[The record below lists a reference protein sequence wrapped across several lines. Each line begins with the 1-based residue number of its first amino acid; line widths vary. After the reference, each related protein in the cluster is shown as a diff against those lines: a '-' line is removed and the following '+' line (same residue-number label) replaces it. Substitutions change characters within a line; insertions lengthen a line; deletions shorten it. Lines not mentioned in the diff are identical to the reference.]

1 MEKKWYY
8 AIDKKPVGPVDEDEF
23 LQLIENGTILAE
35 MLVWQPGMKE
45 WKPLSDISIP
55 EPSTVDAET
64 EIETEIE
71 TENKKEM
78 KAEPEAGSQ
87 ENKETKHIQDSK
99 TEKEIDTEYE
109 TIKDISDISE
119 DVTDICAQC
128 GNKVAGKDMT
138 YEQDH
143 WICASCRSEFSEKSE
158 ADAILSRDM
167 VYADFWVRAGAKLI
181 DFAIL
186 WAIGIVVT
194 SFLSVFIS
202 PTYDP
207 EVPAEF
213 PVLINMFQLIIAV
226 SYTTYFLGT
235 YAATPGKMVCHLRV
249 VTPDGQKISYSQA
262 CLRYF
267 AEIIS
272 SLIFG
277 IGYLMAIV
285 DVERRTLHDRI
296 AGTRVIKSTQNI

>member
-23 LQLIENGTILAE
+23 LQLIENGTILAKT
-35 MLVWQPGMKE
+35 LVWQPGMKE
-45 WKPLSDISIP
+45 WKPLSDIRIP
-55 EPSTVDAET
+55 EPSKVDAEA
-64 EIETEIE
+64 ETEIE
-71 TENKKEM
+71 TENKMEM
-78 KAEPEAGSQ
+78 KAEPEADSQ
-87 ENKETKHIQDSK
+87 ENKETKNIQDSK

-109 TIKDISDISE
+109 TIKDISDISG
-119 DVTDICAQC
+119 DVTDICSQC
-128 GNKVAGKDMT
+128 GNKVARQDMA

-143 WICASCRSEFSEKSE
+143 WICASCRSDFSEKSE
-158 ADAILSRDM
+158 VDAALSHDM

-181 DFAIL
+181 DFVIL

-194 SFLSVFIS
+194 TLLSVFIS

-213 PVLINMFQLIIAV
+213 PFLINMFQLIIAV

-249 VTPDGQKISYSQA
+249 VTPGGQKISYSQA

-277 IGYLMAIV
+277 IGYLLAIF
-285 DVERRTLHDRI
+285 DAERRTLHDRI
-296 AGTRVIKSTQNI
+296 AGTRVIKSSQNMA